1 MPFATKADLQRMVTA
16 ALKPHYQ
23 SNVVSKDQY
32 TDINRNVSRML
43 YDKVG
48 ETGNVDGE
56 ERESWERLASDEVA
70 KAVRSL
76 QSPHD
81 QQPQ

>member
-1 MPFATKADLQRMVTA
+1 MVSS

-23 SNVVSKDQY
+23 SSLVSKDEY

-48 ETGNVDGE
+48 DTGNVEDS
-56 ERESWERLASDEVA
+56 ERGNWEQLANDEVA
-70 KAVRSL
+70 KAVQSL
-76 QSPHD
+76 KAAS
-81 QQPQ
+81 